1 MADSRSI
8 HSVRTCHVCGDTG
21 FLEKIVTCFQCEI
34 TQEHVYCMPVLL
46 LTVPKIWICEVCQ
59 SSEEKDSQQSFTG
72 AHFPRI
78 LTPLNSEIVYS
89 DTVKSIAVEFLEN
102 SGSLL
107 NFQNET
113 AIGTGKLNFI
123 CSEEVIEQPSGV
135 LKVENFSPSIQGSIF
150 GQSTA
155 IMVSSRTDIGFKIP
169 PSKFS
174 KQIVKASPSI
184 RIQERSLLPGQDG
197 AESSLKTK
205 RQVCKIKDKGTALAY
220 QDKYAL
226 KKEPVDLLLPAK
238 RVESPNSTLRKA
250 TKFTH
255 SPSMNFQTIT
265 HSGRSLHVDVNFK
278 SLGIQDNDILNTLPK
293 LEKYSLHNPAPKVTW
308 CGSFEI
314 SYAVSH
320 SEFFDGFR
328 AYVPGGVHCKAFEFS
343 KQMPRVLP
351 CTMLPSS
358 SLEVYQHGYPNGND
372 SVLYFFPIN
381 FERSTQ
387 QYERLLVMLEMQDLL
402 LISSVCGVKLLVF
415 PSKRL
420 NVDFHAGSERF
431 LCGVYR
437 PVKSELGVLP
447 LPFCGATSQ
456 AQSFDDQQTKSKL
469 LGNEVK
475 MEQQQLNDSTFPPGY
490 PSVAFAGR

>member
-265 HSGRSLHVDVNFK
+265 HSVEALRFLMQFRIVNSLTVFG
-278 SLGIQDNDILNTLPK
+278 LM
-293 LEKYSLHNPAPKVTW
+293 
-308 CGSFEI
+308 F
-314 SYAVSH
+314 
-320 SEFFDGFR
+320 
-328 AYVPGGVHCKAFEFS
+328 
-343 KQMPRVLP
+343 
-351 CTMLPSS
+351 
-358 SLEVYQHGYPNGND
+358 
-372 SVLYFFPIN
+372 
-381 FERSTQ
+381 
-387 QYERLLVMLEMQDLL
+387 LVEC
-402 LISSVCGVKLLVF
+402 IVKLLNSRNRCLEYCHVQC
-415 PSKRL
+415 
-420 NVDFHAGSERF
+420 FHLLVWKFISMGTQM
-431 LCGVYR
+431 GMIVYYTF
-437 PVKSELGVLP
+437 SL
-447 LPFCGATSQ
+447 
-456 AQSFDDQQTKSKL
+456 
-469 LGNEVK
+469 
-475 MEQQQLNDSTFPPGY
+475 STLRGLH
-490 PSVAFAGR
+490 SSMSASW

>member
-1 MADSRSI
+1 
-8 HSVRTCHVCGDTG
+8 
-21 FLEKIVTCFQCEI
+21 
-34 TQEHVYCMPVLL
+34 MPVLL

-265 HSGRSLHVDVNFK
+265 HSGKEVSLDAAYMLMSTSRAWAFRIMIYLIPCPNLRNILYITLPQK
-278 SLGIQDNDILNTLPK
+278 SLGVEALRFLMQFRIVN
-293 LEKYSLHNPAPKVTW
+293 SLTVF
-308 CGSFEI
+308 GLMF
-314 SYAVSH
+314 
-320 SEFFDGFR
+320 
-328 AYVPGGVHCKAFEFS
+328 
-343 KQMPRVLP
+343 
-351 CTMLPSS
+351 
-358 SLEVYQHGYPNGND
+358 
-372 SVLYFFPIN
+372 
-381 FERSTQ
+381 
-387 QYERLLVMLEMQDLL
+387 LVEC
-402 LISSVCGVKLLVF
+402 IVKLLNSRNRCLEYCHVQC
-415 PSKRL
+415 
-420 NVDFHAGSERF
+420 FHLLVWKFISMGTQM
-431 LCGVYR
+431 GMIVYYTF
-437 PVKSELGVLP
+437 SL
-447 LPFCGATSQ
+447 
-456 AQSFDDQQTKSKL
+456 
-469 LGNEVK
+469 
-475 MEQQQLNDSTFPPGY
+475 STLRGLH
-490 PSVAFAGR
+490 SSMSASW